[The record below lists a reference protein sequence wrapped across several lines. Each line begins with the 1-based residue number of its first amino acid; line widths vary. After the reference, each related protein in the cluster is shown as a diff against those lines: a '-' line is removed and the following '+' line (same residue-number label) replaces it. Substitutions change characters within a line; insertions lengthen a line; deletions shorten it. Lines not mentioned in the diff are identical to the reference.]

1 MPFKIKISAHENKGQ
16 RTDAMNRLEV
26 MCTLTPRLEWAKPDL
41 YLISNG
47 NGHGGMQE
55 YASS

>member
-1 MPFKIKISAHENKGQ
+1 
-16 RTDAMNRLEV
+16 MNRLEV